1 MGRSMLRPYMTDLA
15 KSGFANL
22 RLIEK
27 AKDACGR
34 FLPFVF

>member
-1 MGRSMLRPYMTDLA
+1 MGRSMLRPYMKGVA
-15 KSGFANL
+15 SAVKL

-34 FLPFVF
+34 FSPFVF